1 MLWHNLNASGGREDE
16 AFASTVL
23 ASYFAAEESSSTNRD
38 MAFDPSRCV
47 LKHISGV
54 KIDRGEF
61 VREETAGVEGNA
73 TAGFESLAV
82 EYSCGSIC
90 NISPW
95 EVDCVPND
103 DDDNNTIVQ
112 AIKLQNFSY
121 TTKSLLLSM
130 FDSLYNKVADA
141 KLFEHPVGD
150 AYRDYLL
157 MTPLPMHLEF
167 IHKRLTHGYYR
178 SKYGLL
184 SDVETMV
191 ENCSKYHHGSN
202 QGICEVGDD
211 ILEFFRKEVE
221 LLEEEIED
229 SAASMLDVLRQ
240 IQMNEAA
247 GQQQELEDVA
257 AVEMQQQVVA
267 APQMNVA
274 EGGSRGRRRTRQR
287 GRQRTRQRADSSSLL
302 ENLNNSNYSENN
314 GNANASNNNERSLR
328 RSTRASAR
336 NNNNDFSSFSNEVG
350 EGTNGRSARPNLRSA
365 NDRSV
370 IISSSTSSRI
380 RISLNQSSNAPIGEN
395 ESLHTANPRRGRQRR
410 QPLLSSPE
418 TRTSRRN
425 LPIRSYNED
434 ENSDYSSSSSHHN
447 DDLTVASSIQQT
459 NHESDHTSENEGI
472 IATNKVSGDDYFD
485 GSDESKSSDDDFGT
499 ERLPTKRKVAAKT
512 KPVKKRAKKIKKEP
526 EVSSPSLSVRSR
538 RSRRSDVT
546 YQDLSHSDID
556 DSSDDE
562 SDDEPPPRTKVTTK
576 KRQPQTSRKNKS
588 NVPKTKKKGCN
599 FDPGIP
605 EWPKINARK
614 IKNVAKAIVKAT
626 KEKDLEEV
634 FLEPISEEDVPG
646 YCEIVKQPMDLRT
659 IEEKIA
665 TYKHIDQLR
674 EDLCLMFENC
684 CYFNGKGEY
693 WDYAME
699 IWICL
704 PSIFKEACDKCGVRA

>member
-1 MLWHNLNASGGREDE
+1 MLWHNLNASRGCEDE

-23 ASYFAAEESSSTNRD
+23 ASYFAAEETSSANRD

-61 VREETAGVEGNA
+61 VREEIAGVEGNT

-103 DDDNNTIVQ
+103 DDNNTIVQ
-112 AIKLQNFSY
+112 ATKLQNFSY

-167 IHKRLTHGYYR
+167 IHKRLTHGYYS

-202 QGICEVGDD
+202 QGICQVGDD

-229 SAASMLDVLRQ
+229 SAASMFDVLRQ

-274 EGGSRGRRRTRQR
+274 EGGSRGRRRTGQR
-287 GRQRTRQRADSSSLL
+287 GRQRSRQRTDSSSLL
-302 ENLNNSNYSENN
+302 ENLNNSNHSGNN
-314 GNANASNNNERSLR
+314 GNNNASNSNERSLR
-328 RSTRASAR
+328 RSTRASTR
-336 NNNNDFSSFSNEVG
+336 NNNNNFSSLSNDVG
-350 EGTNGRSARPNLRSA
+350 EGRNGRSARPNLRSA
-365 NDRSV
+365 NDRPV

-380 RISLNQSSNAPIGEN
+380 RISLNQSSSAAIDEN
-395 ESLHTANPRRGRQRR
+395 DSLSTANRRRQRR

-425 LPIRSYNED
+425 IPIRRYNEDED
-434 ENSDYSSSSSHHN
+434 ENSDCSSSSSQHKN
-447 DDLTVASSIQQT
+447 DLSVASSIQQT
-459 NHESDHTSENEGI
+459 NHESDHTSENEGV
-472 IATNKVSGDDYFD
+472 IATNKVSADDYFD

-499 ERLPTKRKVAAKT
+499 ECPPTKRKVTAKT
-512 KPVKKRAKKIKKEP
+512 TPVKKRAKKIKKES

-556 DSSDDE
+556 DCSDDE
-562 SDDEPPPRTKVTTK
+562 SDDEPPPQTKVTRK
-576 KRQPQTSRKNKS
+576 KRQSQTSRKNKS
-588 NVPKTKKKGCN
+588 NVPKMKKIGCN

-626 KEKDLEEV
+626 KEKDFEEV
-634 FLEPISEEDVPG
+634 FFEPISEEDVPG

-665 TYKHIDQLR
+665 SYKHIDQLR

-684 CYFNGKGEY
+684 CYYNGKGEY
-693 WDYAME
+693 WDYVME

-704 PSIFKEACDKCGVRA
+704 PSIFKEACEKCGVRA